1 MVVDF
6 HSHILPGIDDG
17 SRNPAESIAMLRR
30 SAEQGI
36 REIILTPHFYPM
48 HMKQERFFRRRSRS
62 MEALLERLGDDGAVP
77 KLRCGAEVYF
87 YPQMSHSDALQAL
100 AIEGTRHILV
110 EMPMGEWTDSMY
122 RELENIYHNQGL
134 TPIVAHVDRY
144 LGWFRDYGI
153 PDRLA
158 ELPVLVQANA
168 SSLLHGG
175 KCMKLLQKHRIH
187 LLGSDCHNLKDRK
200 PNLGPAVER
209 ITNKLGKEAIAWIRR
224 NEQKVLGSG
233 EGVTR

>member
-1 MVVDF
+1 MVIDF

-17 SRNPAESIAMLRR
+17 SRNPAESIAMLRQ

-168 SSLLHGG
+168 GFFREWPTASMALGLLRRG
-175 KCMKLLQKHRIH
+175 QIH
-187 LLGSDCHNLKDRK
+187 LLGSDCHNTDSRK
-200 PNLGPAVER
+200 PDLGAAVQIILRKLGP
-209 ITNKLGKEAIAWIRR
+209 EAIERLNAWG
-224 NEQKVLGSG
+224 ESVL
-233 EGVTR
+233 